1 MARAERFLAEHRGG
15 TLRVSAVKRE
25 QFWKPHGFS
34 ESANLGEHPDLR
46 IGARGSYGLSP
57 RQPVGD
63 FCVPARNL
71 GNRAHTRALS

>member
-1 MARAERFLAEHRGG
+1 M
-15 TLRVSAVKRE
+15 
-25 QFWKPHGFS
+25 
-34 ESANLGEHPDLR
+34 LGEEAVALGMAGEIVDD
-46 IGARGSYGLSP
+46 ARFADRLARSP